1 MALNAVSDLLRRKKI
16 LILAAVPLLIGF
28 SLAAAQFLPR
38 GIDWFMTFRPA
49 TLAFISGKSPYE
61 NLEAPYPGAPWG
73 LLPLIPMAV
82 LPENLGRGFLMVVS
96 LAAFGYTAFR
106 LGGKPIALAAFLLS
120 PPVLHCLLNSNL
132 DWLPLLGFVL
142 PPPVGL
148 FFLAVKPQ
156 LGSVVALFW
165 LVEAWR
171 RGKWK
176 ETIRVF
182 GPVTAALLLS
192 LLIYGWWPLNML
204 RATEYTLWWNAS
216 LWPWSI
222 PVGLVFTALALW
234 RRRINYAMAA
244 SPCLSPHVLLHSWS
258 GALVSIVD
266 STKGTVA
273 AVIGL
278 WLLVI
283 FRFLSGAGG

>member
-1 MALNAVSDLLRRKKI
+1 MAVDAVMDVLRMKKFLLI
-16 LILAAVPLLIGF
+16 AALLLFIGF
-28 SLAAAQFLPR
+28 SLAVAQFLPR
-38 GIDWFMTFRPA
+38 GIDWYMTFRPA
-49 TLAFISGKSPYE
+49 TLAFLSGKTPYE
-61 NLEAPYPGAPWG
+61 NLEAPFPGAPWA
-73 LLPLIPMAV
+73 LLPLIPMAL
-82 LPENLGRGFLMVVS
+82 LPENMGRGFLFVVS
-96 LAAFGYTAFR
+96 LAAFAYTAFR
-106 LGGKPIALAAFLLS
+106 LGGKPLALGVFLAS

-132 DWLPLLGFVL
+132 DWMPLLGFIL

-156 LGSVVALFW
+156 VGSVVALFW

-182 GPVTAALLLS
+182 GPVTAALILS
-192 LLIYGWWPLNML
+192 FLIYGWWPLNMIK
-204 RATEYTLWWNAS
+204 ATEYTLWWNAS

-222 PVGLVFTALALW
+222 PVGLIFAALALW
-234 RRRINYAMAA
+234 RRKINYAMIA

-258 GALVSIVD
+258 GALVSAVD
-266 STKGTVA
+266 STKGTVV

-278 WLLVI
+278 WILVI
-283 FRFLSGAGG
+283 IRFISGSGG

>member
-1 MALNAVSDLLRRKKI
+1 
-16 LILAAVPLLIGF
+16 
-28 SLAAAQFLPR
+28 
-38 GIDWFMTFRPA
+38 
-49 TLAFISGKSPYE
+49 
-61 NLEAPYPGAPWG
+61 
-73 LLPLIPMAV
+73 MAV
-82 LPENLGRGFLMVVS
+82 LPENIGRGLLFVAS

-106 LGGKPIALAAFLLS
+106 LGGKPIALAMFLIS
-120 PPVLHCLLNSNL
+120 PPVLHCLLNANL
-132 DWLPLLGFVL
+132 DWLPLLGFIL

-156 LGSVVALFW
+156 VGSVVALFW

-176 ETIRVF
+176 ETFRVF
-182 GPVTAALLLS
+182 GPVTAALILS

-204 RATEYTLWWNAS
+204 KATEYTLWWNAS

-234 RRRINYAMAA
+234 RRKINFAMVA

-258 GALVSIVD
+258 GALVSVVD
-266 STKGTVA
+266 STKGTVV

-283 FRFLSGAGG
+283 FRVVSGAGG